1 MGKFGEHY
9 WVFKKSNCMN
19 FNKIVPLLF
28 IILFTLNKFHALGSV
43 YLSENY
49 RRNDISKQFEIF
61 EDKENKISYL
71 EIISG
76 KFESNFLSNNIET
89 KFFNRHKRTFWV
101 RLKTVSQTDKKTEWL
116 LRFWNYYSLIDCYTV
131 YSNGRT
137 TVQTSG
143 WSLGL
148 NERSEKNAEILFRIL
163 LEARE
168 NATVYLHIT
177 TDPVWNNPPEIRSE
191 IISSDAWTTI
201 ERNHWLL
208 NGLMA
213 GLVIIVTVFAFLN
226 FLYGRKLYLLS
237 LAISN
242 LVILFYFLNSNNII
256 STFLFSEYPWFT
268 FSRFGLI
275 YFCLPSFFVSI
286 GLLFITFGELNKI
299 LPVTSR
305 IYIKLTSL
313 IVFMSIAI
321 PALSLS
327 ESLMKY
333 LYFILFGWTIFQLVV
348 WINLAR
354 KNNIIGKVALI
365 CYTPM
370 GIGLLIEYL
379 RQMYILENNVFFQ
392 NAFQVAAS
400 MTISISMFTFLNFA
414 RKLRK
419 KKIKAQKE
427 KEQLLTEQNILLES
441 SVEQRTVELRIAND
455 NLFSTLENLKETQS
469 SLIKSEKQKETE
481 IIRSRISQDIH
492 DDISSELT
500 KISWM
505 SEVIKS
511 KSQKEN
517 IFNSYELL
525 EKINISSRET
535 ISKLGEIIWAIK
547 PENDNLESLL
557 SYIRNHIANFL
568 EGTTIQYKINFPEIA
583 SGLNINPELKRN
595 LFLVLKEALNNT
607 VKYSEAKNIEFN
619 FTIENNCYYISITD
633 DGKGI
638 EKNVIQGTGNGLIN
652 MKRRIENTGGSF
664 NIKTGKNMGTKIIL
678 NGKLF

>member
-1 MGKFGEHY
+1 
-9 WVFKKSNCMN
+9 MN
-19 FNKIVPLLF
+19 FSNIIRLLF
-28 IILFTLNKFHALGSV
+28 IIFFILNKFCARGNI
-43 YLSENY
+43 YLSENK
-49 RRNDISKQFEIF
+49 RRCDISKQFEIF
-61 EDKENKISYL
+61 EDKENKISYV

-76 KFESNFLSNNIET
+76 KFESKFLSNNIES
-89 KFFNRHKRTFWV
+89 KFLDRHKRTFWV

-143 WSLGL
+143 WSMSL
-148 NERSEKNAEILFRIL
+148 NERSEKNAELLFRIL

-168 NATVYLHIT
+168 NANVYLHIT

-191 IISSDAWTTI
+191 IISADAWTTI

-226 FLYGRKLYLLS
+226 FVYGRKLYLLS

-256 STFLFSEYPWFT
+256 STFFFSEYPWYT
-268 FSRFGLI
+268 ISRFGLI
-275 YFCLPSFFVSI
+275 YFSLPLFFVSI

-305 IYIKLTSL
+305 IYIKLTSF

-333 LYFILFGWTIFQLVV
+333 LYFILVVWTIFQLVV

-354 KNNIIGKVALI
+354 KNNNIGKVALI

-370 GIGLLIEYL
+370 GLGLLIEYL

-392 NAFQVAAS
+392 NAFQVSAS

-441 SVEQRTVELRIAND
+441 RVEQRTIELRIAND

-469 SLIKSEKQKETE
+469 SLIKAEKQKETE

-517 IFNSYELL
+517 IFNSHELL

-547 PENDNLESLL
+547 PENDNLDSLL

-568 EGTTIQYKINFPEIA
+568 EGTTIKYKINFPEIT

-607 VKYSEAKNIEFN
+607 IKYSEAKSIEFN
-619 FTIENNCYYISITD
+619 FTIENNFYFISIAD

-638 EKNVIQGTGNGLIN
+638 EKNVIQGSGNGLIN

-664 NIKTGKNMGTKIIL
+664 IIKTGKNMGTEIIL